1 MPREWGW
8 KSAKRESRLG
18 RGMSLCSPA
27 SSLRLMTHASRGGS
41 AIHLGSRLTAR
52 KRRPAAALQRARG
65 VPRRNIRG
73 NREKRVAANCGVVG
87 YNGRGWG
94 AGRRYSPYNL
104 EISRRNAG
112 TDITSLDR
120 CQLRAEAEAQG
131 AQTLS
136 VWVHAGSAGSGQTG
150 VCVLRSDSVSAAHF
164 EERIDAGRVFQGR
177 G

>member
-1 MPREWGW
+1 MQAEAAPRFI
-8 KSAKRESRLG
+8 LG
-18 RGMSLCSPA
+18 RGSL
-27 SSLRLMTHASRGGS
+27 
-41 AIHLGSRLTAR
+41 
-52 KRRPAAALQRARG
+52 RARG

-73 NREKRVAANCGVVG
+73 NREKRVAANCGIVG
-87 YNGRGWG
+87 YNGRGRG

-136 VWVHAGSAGSGQTG
+136 VCVDAGAAVSVQPG
-150 VCVLRSDSVSAAHF
+150 VRGLREDSVSAAHF
-164 EERIDAGRVFQGR
+164 EERIDAGRVFPGR

>member
-1 MPREWGW
+1 
-8 KSAKRESRLG
+8 
-18 RGMSLCSPA
+18 MSLCSPA
-27 SSLRLMTHASRGGS
+27 SSLRLVTHASRGGS

-52 KRRPAAALQRARG
+52 KRRPASGRQASPPHSKGHAACHVGTLVAIVKNG
-65 VPRRNIRG
+65 WRRIAG
-73 NREKRVAANCGVVG
+73 LSVTMEEAG
-87 YNGRGWG
+87 G
-94 AGRRYSPYNL
+94 AGWRYSPYNL

-112 TDITSLDR
+112 TDITSLDC

-136 VWVHAGSAGSGQTG
+136 VCADAGAAVSVQPG
-150 VCVLRSDSVSAAHF
+150 VRGLREDSVSAAHF